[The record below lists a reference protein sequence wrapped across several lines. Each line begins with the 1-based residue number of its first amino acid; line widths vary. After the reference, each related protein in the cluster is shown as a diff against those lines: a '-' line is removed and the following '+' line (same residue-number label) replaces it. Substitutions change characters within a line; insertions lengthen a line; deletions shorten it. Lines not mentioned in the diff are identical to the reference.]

1 MRDPTAELKE
11 LYSTRS
17 SSVDFPQDVSRHF
30 SSVFASDEAFKEVDM
45 KNVPVVVRIR
55 GTNEEVGQKT
65 IAESGL
71 GLDAFDK
78 FEDAAKRVIE
88 IANGS
93 S

>member
-1 MRDPTAELKE
+1 VKKSFEIILRDPRVKVIFVNIFGGLTDGGMIAEGIL
-11 LYSTRS
+11 L
-17 SSVDFPQDVSRHF
+17 
-30 SSVFASDEAFKEVDM
+30 AFKEVDM

-55 GTNEEVGQKT
+55 GTNEEAGQKI

-88 IANGS
+88 ITNEK
-93 S
+93 